1 MVGLTYGGAQILGKL
16 IVKNMHSSATDRY
29 LIMDYVRDGD
39 IQGRSFVFLKAHCP
53 CILPSLT

>member
-39 IQGRSFVFLKAHCP
+39 IQGRSFVF
-53 CILPSLT
+53 